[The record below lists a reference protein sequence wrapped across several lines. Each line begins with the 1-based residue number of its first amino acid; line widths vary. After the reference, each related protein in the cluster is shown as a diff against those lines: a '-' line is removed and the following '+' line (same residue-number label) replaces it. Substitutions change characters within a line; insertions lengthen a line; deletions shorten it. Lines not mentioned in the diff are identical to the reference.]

1 MPTERKKKHE
11 VKVTIVKNMRDYSQD
26 PFFVKKTESA
36 KAFLKKHPLPPSEK
50 KNK

>member
-1 MPTERKKKHE
+1 MPTTNKKKKE
-11 VKVTIVKNMRDYSQD
+11 PTYTIVKDMRDYSQE
-26 PFFVKKTESA
+26 PYFLKKTESA

>member
-11 VKVTIVKNMRDYSQD
+11 IKVTIVKDMRDYSQD
-26 PFFVKKTESA
+26 PFFLKKAESA